1 MPPAAIPARSPQ
13 IRAIGE
19 PGERLVEVEITVCC
33 SRAGLRQ
40 DRPGEHPWYGQF
52 RHQLRLAWNQGQMG
66 SGPDGRIRMEV
77 PRGQNVRAVC
87 RGAAVR
93 QGSFLVQ

>member
-1 MPPAAIPARSPQ
+1 MNGMASSPDAPGGDPGTVTG

-33 SRAGLRQ
+33 SRAGLWK

-52 RHQLRLAWNQGQMG
+52 RHQLQQPANMKLRGLW
-66 SGPDGRIRMEV
+66 D
-77 PRGQNVRAVC
+77 PRATHGYT
-87 RGAAVR
+87 
-93 QGSFLVQ
+93 LVLRSSAHSPVG